1 MMLIHLEILQEGYLK
16 QLYHVF
22 AYLNTYPNSEIVIN
36 PRDQV
41 IDQAEFEHQDWTSR
55 DFGHVSGKE
64 DLPTNLLDSRGLGFV
79 ITSRVDASHT
89 GYKVTRCS

>member
-1 MMLIHLEILQEGYLK
+1 M
-16 QLYHVF
+16 F
-22 AYLNTYPNSEIVIN
+22 AYLKKYHNYEIVLN
-36 PRDQV
+36 RSDQV